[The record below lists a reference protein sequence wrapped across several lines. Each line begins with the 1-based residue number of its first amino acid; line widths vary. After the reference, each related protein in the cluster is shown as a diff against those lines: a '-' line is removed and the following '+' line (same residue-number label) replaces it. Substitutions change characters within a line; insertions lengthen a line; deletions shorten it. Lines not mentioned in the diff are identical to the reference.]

1 MDNNT
6 FGEIRKALEISER
19 VIALRD
25 IAQAERNSKIH
36 EASQLSESDNMELKM
51 KAAAEAVAQEKM
63 RRILNYIIDPE
74 LISSSVVNDPR
85 KLEDY
90 ITAVLR

>member
-1 MDNNT
+1 MDNN
-6 FGEIRKALEISER
+6 FGEIKKALEIAER

-25 IAQAERNSKIH
+25 IAQAERDSKIH
-36 EASQLSESDNMELKM
+36 EASQLSESDKMDLKM
-51 KAAAEAVAQEKM
+51 KTAAEAIAQGKILK
-63 RRILNYIIDPE
+63 ILNYIINAE
-74 LISSSVVNDPR
+74 LFGLSVANDTK